1 MQQKQ
6 RHLVR
11 PGVTGLTQV
20 NGRHSISWQRKFEL
34 DNEYVERISFK
45 LDLLIFFKTIVLLLA
60 LRKDNS
66 LQEEEF
72 KGDA

>member
-1 MQQKQ
+1 MQK
-6 RHLVR
+6 
-11 PGVTGLTQV
+11 
-20 NGRHSISWQRKFEL
+20 KFKL
-34 DNEYVERISFK
+34 DNEYVERISLK

-60 LRKDNS
+60 FRKDNS